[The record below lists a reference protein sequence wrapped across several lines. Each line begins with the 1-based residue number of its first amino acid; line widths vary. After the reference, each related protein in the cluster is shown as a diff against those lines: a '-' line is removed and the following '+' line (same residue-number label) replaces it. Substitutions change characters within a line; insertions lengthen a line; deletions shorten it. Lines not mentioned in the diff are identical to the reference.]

1 MSPTQDRGRF
11 YVLRIFCTRF
21 KVIYAFLLRNY
32 NFSHQDREHPCREQH
47 TRSMNPEFM
56 VYCKCGVRPRDGL
69 LQQAR
74 LLEHGLAS
82 FENTS
87 LTVKVVRKT
96 FYLREAS
103 PASYSI
109 GGTLWMF

>member
-1 MSPTQDRGRF
+1 MQKNTQD
-11 YVLRIFCTRF
+11 T
-21 KVIYAFLLRNY
+21 
-32 NFSHQDREHPCREQH
+32 EHPCREQH

-96 FYLREAS
+96 FYLQEAS